1 MQRDLEEGK
10 TRAGPQDT
18 EQTPLLGATGEE
30 DKDKS
35 GLLASVQSTFFEGA
49 GRFDQITFGVKDET
63 VTTYDPESLTGWRAI
78 FTLSGTIF
86 SVRAMWQ
93 IIGIELFVMSFIALC
108 LFRYVKDPHA
118 YQTETM
124 SIVVKTIS
132 VLIGFMLGL
141 FLSSS
146 LDRWWD
152 TVKSVQMLF
161 GVIKKLIMLAS
172 SLEIRDDQRATLARR
187 GVLSVRMLETE
198 LTRPTDEMFKKRFD
212 ELQEMGKITSEERMI
227 LEKTPLDQRSFFT
240 WVLIS
245 NYLKQFHNLMDPI
258 SYDRIVTLVL
268 DGLSAVSNL
277 RTLLHFQFPF
287 IYMHMLAFMVHMANF
302 LTAIGTG
309 VTLGLLFART
319 RAENFRKSDEK
330 LVSLPDPSAVMNEV
344 LFFLVQA
351 FFYQAFLSIGAA
363 LSFPVATENSK
374 QAYRLPFE
382 PMVQALD
389 RQLVIMN
396 ELCTDL
402 SPDYSGTSRG
412 VRSPPAGP
420 KRR

>member
-18 EQTPLLGATGEE
+18 EQTPLLGDMPAD
-30 DKDKS
+30 DKKA
-35 GLLASVQSTFFEGA
+35 GLLESLPNPFGTVQ

-108 LFRYVKDPHA
+108 LFRYVKDPHS
-118 YQTETM
+118 YQTENM

-161 GVIKKLIMLAS
+161 GIIKKLIMLAS

-198 LTRPTDEMFKKRFD
+198 LTRPTAEMFKKRFD
-212 ELQEMGKITSEERMI
+212 ELQEMGKITSEERSI

-268 DGLSAVSNL
+268 DGLSAVSAL

-319 RAENFRKSDEK
+319 RSENFRKSDEK

-382 PMVQALD
+382 PMVGALD

-396 ELCTDL
+396 ELAKAGEP
-402 SPDYSGTSRG
+402 SPSSR
-412 VRSPPAGP
+412 S
-420 KRR
+420 K

>member
-10 TRAGPQDT
+10 TRSGPRDT
-18 EQTPLLGATGEE
+18 EQTPLLAGEEE
-30 DKDKS
+30 DKG
-35 GLLASVQSTFFEGA
+35 GLLKNVQDSLFA
-49 GRFDQITFGVKDET
+49 PGRFDQISFGVKDET
-63 VTTYDPESLTGWRAI
+63 VTTYDPDSLTGWRAI

-86 SVRAMWQ
+86 SVRSMWQ
-93 IIGIELFVMSFIALC
+93 IIGMELAVMSFIALC

-152 TVKSVQMLF
+152 TVKSVQSLF
-161 GVIKKLIMLAS
+161 GIIKKLIMLAS

-212 ELQEMGKITSEERMI
+212 ELQEMGKITSEERSV

-245 NYLKQFHNLMDPI
+245 NYMKQFHNLMDPI

-268 DGLSAVSNL
+268 DGLSAVSSL

-319 RAENFRKSDEK
+319 RASDFRNTDKK
-330 LVSLPDPSAVMNEV
+330 LVGLPDPSAIVNEV

-396 ELCTDL
+396 ELAGDSY
-402 SPDYSGTSRG
+402 SPSAAPFSSPTGGT
-412 VRSPPAGP
+412 
-420 KRR
+420 KRRG

>member
-1 MQRDLEEGK
+1 MQRDLEDGK
-10 TRAGPQDT
+10 ARGGPQDT
-18 EQTPLLGATGEE
+18 EQTPLIGRDPEL
-30 DKDKS
+30 DKAQGGIFS
-35 GLLASVQSTFFEGA
+35 SVQDAMFATD
-49 GRFDQITFGVKDET
+49 RFASISFGVKDET
-63 VTTYDPESLTGWRAI
+63 VTTYDPETLTGWRAI

-86 SVRAMWQ
+86 SVRSMWS
-93 IIGIELFVMSFIALC
+93 IIGMELFVMSFIALC

-152 TVKSVQMLF
+152 TVKSVQQLF

-212 ELQEMGKITSEERMI
+212 ELQEMGKITNEERAL
-227 LEKTPLDQRSFFT
+227 LEKVPLDQRSFFT
-240 WVLIS
+240 WILIS

-268 DGLSAVSNL
+268 DGLSAVSSL

-319 RAENFRKSDEK
+319 RADNFRHADSK
-330 LVSLPDPSAVMNEV
+330 LATMPDPSAIMNEV

-363 LSFPVATENSK
+363 LSFPVATEDSK
-374 QAYRLPFE
+374 QAYRLPIE

-389 RQLVIMN
+389 RQLTIMN
-396 ELCTDL
+396 ELAGDAYN
-402 SPDYSGTSRG
+402 PDYTPRG
-412 VRSPPAGP
+412 GSPAAGA

>member
-10 TRAGPQDT
+10 TRGGPQDT
-18 EQTPLLGATGEE
+18 EQTPLIGREVEEKEQSAGFLGN
-30 DKDKS
+30 
-35 GLLASVQSTFFEGA
+35 VQDALFSSA
-49 GRFDQITFGVKDET
+49 GRFDQISFGVKDET

-93 IIGIELFVMSFIALC
+93 IIGMELFVMSFIALC

-198 LTRPTDEMFKKRFD
+198 LTRPTKEMFKKRFD
-212 ELQEMGKITSEERMI
+212 ELQEMGKITAEERMI

-268 DGLSAVSNL
+268 DGLSAVSSL

-319 RAENFRKSDEK
+319 RSDNFRKSDEK
-330 LVSLPDPSAVMNEV
+330 LVSIPDPSAVMNEV

-363 LSFPVATENSK
+363 LSFPVATESSK

-396 ELCTDL
+396 ELAGDQ
-402 SPDYSGTSRG
+402 SDFAARG
-412 VRSPPAGP
+412 PRSPAAAGSK
-420 KRR
+420 KR